1 MIRNS
6 CSHGKYGIYKKGH
19 CLKKRLHILLV
30 FLATVTGVSAANS
43 EELVLDG
50 KHGYLVSSEATGN
63 EKSPKAEPAQTVQSA
78 ESPEATRAPKE
89 TDEAAST
96 ARKIRYLV
104 REGDTLGE
112 IAKRFQLSVEEI
124 ADVNGLSK
132 DARLIPGQFL
142 VVPLRLKPPRVE
154 VAQEQEG
161 EGASPAPETPG
172 EETVSGT
179 DGREPEAPRE
189 VEEPR
194 IEREQKSAVS
204 RVGPAESPLTP
215 GEEIVNLQTEMDI
228 RDLIQ
233 TMSEITGE
241 AFILDESVKGKK
253 VTIVTPQGGFKKQNS
268 LKLFE
273 TILDLNGFSIV
284 KKNGINEVIQR
295 KDIKTESIPTEVGV
309 SAGESSETF
318 ITRLLPLK
326 NIKADDVVNI
336 LKPLISR
343 DGDITVYPDLNTLI
357 IVETRAN
364 INRLLEI
371 VENLDLKKEIEF
383 VKIVNTD
390 AADVAAK
397 LVEILGG
404 TASASTA
411 QAPPAQTTTRT
422 QRRTAASRAQER
434 ARTRAVTTPV
444 SSSGSS
450 GAAFRVIVDDRT
462 NTLIVIAYPEDLP
475 KINSIIKKLDV
486 ETEEPEEGIY
496 VIRLLNADA
505 EQVVAVISGLIGGG
519 GVSTGTQGLVGSRR
533 TGTRGAAGGS
543 LLGQAAT
550 GRGTFGQA
558 YAGQAVGQR
567 LAREEAAGASTSAV
581 SAVGEE
587 GLRVTADTA
596 TNSIII
602 VGSRKEFE
610 VLRRVIEE
618 LDVRRRQVYVEAA
631 ILEVALSDITSL
643 GTNLSIGFT
652 FNDGNDLGFGGTIL
666 PGVPSLLGLAAD
678 PAASL
683 NLASSLS
690 GLFLGVVG
698 EEVDPDGSG
707 PIPPIPSFSALF
719 QALTSLTDVNVLST
733 PSIITTDNEEAEIV
747 VADVIPFPT
756 GSVVGDAGVTV
767 QTIDRQP
774 VGIRL
779 AITPQISE
787 GDFLNLNIYTE
798 VSAISPSPAD
808 LNTEQFGIATNTRT
822 ADSSVVVK
830 NGQTIVIGGLVQDRV
845 SSIQNKV
852 PLLGSIP
859 VLGNLFKFK
868 RNERNKIN
876 LMILLTPRIVEDET
890 DMQEI
895 LEQRQRRN
903 MLIQQRG
910 FEQQEVF

>member
-1 MIRNS
+1 MI
-6 CSHGKYGIYKKGH
+6 K
-19 CLKKRLHILLV
+19 
-30 FLATVTGVSAANS
+30 FLQFVLFFIATIFGLYMAHS
-43 EELVLDG
+43 EELAVNSHMGSVVYGSRGNDETT
-50 KHGYLVSSEATGN
+50 EATV
-63 EKSPKAEPAQTVQSA
+63 AQTDPSV
-78 ESPEATRAPKE
+78 ESQEPGPGGKE
-89 TDEAAST
+89 TATPEPS

-104 REGDTLGE
+104 REGDTLEG
-112 IAKRFQLSVEEI
+112 IAKRFQLSVQEI
-124 ADVNGLSK
+124 LDINGLVENADV
-132 DARLIPGQFL
+132 IPGQFL
-142 VVPLRLKPPRVE
+142 IIPLRVKSPKVE
-154 VAQEQEG
+154 IVHEEKTDGGGAQGKEAVSEGLVSETREG
-161 EGASPAPETPG
+161 EPKAQGRTG
-172 EETVSGT
+172 EAITE
-179 DGREPEAPRE
+179 RR
-189 VEEPR
+189 EEPG
-194 IEREQKSAVS
+194 VS
-204 RVGPAESPLTP
+204 QPEPSKLQVSP

-241 AFILDESVKGKK
+241 TFILDDSVKGKR
-253 VTIVTPQGGFKKQNS
+253 VTIITPQGGFKKRNS

-284 KKNGINEVIQR
+284 RKDGINEVIQKR
-295 KDIKTESIPTEVGV
+295 DIKTESIPTEVGA
-309 SAGESSETF
+309 SPGESSETF
-318 ITRLLPLK
+318 ITRLVPLK
-326 NIKADDVVNI
+326 NIQASDVANI

-343 DGDITVYPDLNTLI
+343 DGDIAVFPDLNTVI
-357 IVETRAN
+357 IVETSAN
-364 INRLLEI
+364 INRLLDI
-371 VENLDLKKEIEF
+371 IENLDLKKEIEF
-383 VKIVNTD
+383 VKIINTD

-404 TASASTA
+404 AGSISTV
-411 QAPPAQTTTRT
+411 QAPAQPSRGE
-422 QRRTAASRAQER
+422 RRTAASRAR
-434 ARTRAVTTPV
+434 AAAESRVSATPA
-444 SSSGSS
+444 SGQSNMA
-450 GAAFRVIVDDRT
+450 GFRVIVDDRT
-462 NTLIVIAYPEDLP
+462 NTLVVIAYPEDLP

-496 VIRLLNADA
+496 VVRLLNADA
-505 EQVVAVISGLIGGG
+505 EQVVAVLSSLIGGG
-519 GVSTGTQGLVGSRR
+519 GVSTGSQGIARPGR
-533 TGTRGAAGGS
+533 TGAGT
-543 LLGQAAT
+543 LG
-550 GRGTFGQA
+550 GGTFGQSITGRGA
-558 YAGQAVGQR
+558 IGQTYTGQTGGQR
-567 LAREEAAGASTSAV
+567 ITRGEAAGASISAASV
-581 SAVGEE
+581 VTEE
-587 GLRVTADTA
+587 GVRITADPS
-596 TNSIII
+596 TNSVVI
-602 VGSRKEFE
+602 VSTRKEFE
-610 VLRRVIEE
+610 TLRRVIEE
-618 LDVRRRQVYVEAA
+618 LDVRRKQVYVEAA
-631 ILEVALSDITSL
+631 ILEVSLSDITSL

-652 FNDGNDLGFGGTIL
+652 FNNGNDLGFGGTIL

-690 GLFLGVVG
+690 GLFLGVLG

-787 GDFLNLNIYTE
+787 GDYLNLNIYTE

-808 LNTEQFGIATNTRT
+808 LNTAEFGIATNTRT
-822 ADSSVVVK
+822 ADSSVVVR
-830 NGQTIVIGGLVQDRV
+830 NGQTIVIGGLVQDRI

-859 VLGNLFKFK
+859 ILGNLFKFK

-876 LMILLTPRIVEDET
+876 LMILLTPRIVENERE
-890 DMQEI
+890 MQEI

-910 FEQQEVF
+910 FERQEVY

>member
-1 MIRNS
+1 MIKS
-6 CSHGKYGIYKKGH
+6 VQ
-19 CLKKRLHILLV
+19 LVLLT
-30 FLATVTGVSAANS
+30 FIAAISVVYVAHS
-43 EELVLDG
+43 EELVVDSDVGKAMFSGLIGNGKPARATLAQVDASPEPREQGPDG
-50 KHGYLVSSEATGN
+50 KEAY
-63 EKSPKAEPAQTVQSA
+63 KAE
-78 ESPEATRAPKE
+78 
-89 TDEAAST
+89 ST

-104 REGDTLGE
+104 REGDTLEG
-112 IAKRFQLSVEEI
+112 IAKRFQLSVQEI
-124 ADVNGLSK
+124 SDINGLVEN
-132 DARLIPGQFL
+132 ANVIPGQFL
-142 VVPLRLKPPRVE
+142 VIPLRVKGPKVE
-154 VAQEQEG
+154 VVREG
-161 EGASPAPETPG
+161 E
-172 EETVSGT
+172 
-179 DGREPEAPRE
+179 DGVDESQRKE
-189 VEEPR
+189 
-194 IEREQKSAVS
+194 AVS
-204 RVGPAESPLTP
+204 EGLVSETDQGGPKTQGRGGEPITERKEGRGVTRVKPAESPVSP

-241 AFILDESVKGKK
+241 TFILDDSVKGKR
-253 VTIVTPQGGFKKQNS
+253 VTIITPQGGFKKQNS

-284 KKNGINEVIQR
+284 KKDGINEVVQKR
-295 KDIKTESIPTEVGV
+295 DIKTESIPTEVGV
-309 SAGESSETF
+309 SAGESSESF
-318 ITRLLPLK
+318 ITRLVPLQ
-326 NIKADDVVNI
+326 NIQATDVVNI

-343 DGDITVYPDLNTLI
+343 EGDIAVYPELNTLI

-364 INRLLEI
+364 INRLLDI
-371 VENLDLKKEIEF
+371 IENLDLKKEIEF

-397 LVEILGG
+397 LLEILGG
-404 TASASTA
+404 TGSVSTT
-411 QAPPAQTTTRT
+411 PPAAQTSARE
-422 QRRTAASRAQER
+422 RGTARSRARQR
-434 ARTRAVTTPV
+434 AQSRTRAAPA
-444 SSSGSS
+444 SGQSNTA
-450 GAAFRVIVDDRT
+450 GFRVIVDERT

-486 ETEEPEEGIY
+486 ESEEPEEGIY
-496 VIRLLNADA
+496 VVRLLNADA
-505 EQVVAVISGLIGGG
+505 EQVVAVLSSLIGG
-519 GVSTGTQGLVGSRR
+519 GVSTGSQGVVRPSR
-533 TGTRGAAGGS
+533 TGAGTIGGGTFGRGAF
-543 LLGQAAT
+543 GQTVT
-550 GRGTFGQA
+550 GRGAVGQT
-558 YAGQAVGQR
+558 YAGQAGGQR
-567 LAREEAAGASTSAV
+567 VTRGQTTGASTSAV
-581 SAVGEE
+581 SAVSEE

-596 TNSIII
+596 TNSVII
-602 VGSRKEFE
+602 VSTRKEFE
-610 VLRRVIEE
+610 ALRRVIEE
-618 LDVRRRQVYVEAA
+618 LDVRRKQVYVEAA
-631 ILEVALSDITSL
+631 ILEVSLNNITSL

-652 FNDGNDLGFGGTIL
+652 FNNGNDLGFGGTIL

-683 NLASSLS
+683 NLANSLS
-690 GLFLGVVG
+690 GLFLGVIG

-787 GDFLNLNIYTE
+787 GDYLNLNIYTE

-808 LNTEQFGIATNTRT
+808 LNTAEFGIATNTRT

-830 NGQTIVIGGLVQDRV
+830 NGQTIVIGGLVQDRE

-852 PLLGSIP
+852 PLLGNIP
-859 VLGNLFKFK
+859 ILGNLFKFK
-868 RNERNKIN
+868 RYERNKIN
-876 LMILLTPRIVEDET
+876 LMILLTPRIVENEK

-895 LEQRQRRN
+895 LEERQRRN

-910 FEQQEVF
+910 FEKQEVY

>member
-1 MIRNS
+1 MIR
-6 CSHGKYGIYKKGH
+6 
-19 CLKKRLHILLV
+19 L
-30 FLATVTGVSAANS
+30 FQ
-43 EELVLDG
+43 LVLLFITTTFGFIAAHSQETARDSDVG
-50 KHGYLVSSEATGN
+50 NINFYGLGGNHRPGRKMLAQADSSLESREGEPEVREAY
-63 EKSPKAEPAQTVQSA
+63 KAESA
-78 ESPEATRAPKE
+78 
-89 TDEAAST
+89 

-104 REGDTLGE
+104 REGDTLDG

-124 ADVNGLSK
+124 LDINGMEEGASV
-132 DARLIPGQFL
+132 IPGQFL
-142 VVPLRLKPPRVE
+142 VIPLRVASPRVE
-154 VAQEQEG
+154 VIREDEEGVDEPQRREPVSEHVVSETDEG
-161 EGASPAPETPG
+161 EPRTPVRGGETMTG
-172 EETVSGT
+172 EE
-179 DGREPEAPRE
+179 DGRG
-189 VEEPR
+189 
-194 IEREQKSAVS
+194 IS
-204 RVGPAESPLTP
+204 RVEPTAPPVSP

-228 RDLIQ
+228 KDLIQ

-241 AFILDESVKGKK
+241 TFILDDSVKGKR
-253 VTIVTPQGGFKKQNS
+253 VTIITPQGGFKKQNS

-284 KKNGINEVIQR
+284 KKDGINEVVQKR
-295 KDIKTESIPTEVGV
+295 DIKTESIPTEVGV
-309 SAGESSETF
+309 SVGESTESF
-318 ITRLLPLK
+318 ITRLVPLK
-326 NIKADDVVNI
+326 NVEADNVANI

-343 DGDITVYPDLNTLI
+343 DGDIAVYPELNTLI

-371 VENLDLKKEIEF
+371 IENLDLKKEIEF

-397 LVEILGG
+397 LVEILGAG
-404 TASASTA
+404 SVSTTRA
-411 QAPPAQTTTRT
+411 PAQTSRT
-422 QRRTAASRAQER
+422 ETRTAASRARGRRTTQREAQRTAR
-434 ARTRAVTTPV
+434 ATPT
-444 SSSGSS
+444 SGQS
-450 GAAFRVIVDDRT
+450 GMAGFRVIVDDRT

-475 KINSIIKKLDV
+475 KINTIIKKLDV

-496 VIRLLNADA
+496 VVRLLNADV
-505 EQVVAVISGLIGGG
+505 EQVVAVLSALVGGG
-519 GVSTGTQGLVGSRR
+519 GVSTGSLGVVGGRR
-533 TGTRGAAGGS
+533 TGARTLGG
-543 LLGQAAT
+543 LGE
-550 GRGTFGQA
+550 GTFGQSQIGRGA
-558 YAGQAVGQR
+558 LGQTYTGQFGGQR
-567 LAREEAAGASTSAV
+567 TSRRETAGAPTSAASV
-581 SAVGEE
+581 VTEE
-587 GLRVTADTA
+587 GLRITADPS
-596 TNSIII
+596 TNSIVI
-602 VGSRKEFE
+602 VGTRKEFE
-610 VLRRVIEE
+610 ILRRVIDE
-618 LDVRRRQVYVEAA
+618 LDIRRKQVYVEAA
-631 ILEVALSDITSL
+631 ILEVSLSDITAL
-643 GTNLSIGFT
+643 GTNFSIAWT
-652 FNDGNDLGFGGTIL
+652 FNDGNDLGFGGTML

-678 PAASL
+678 PAASV

-690 GLFLGVVG
+690 GVFLGLIG

-707 PIPPIPSFSALF
+707 PIPPIPSFTFLF

-808 LNTEQFGIATNTRT
+808 LNTAEFGIATNTRT
-822 ADSSVVVK
+822 ADSSIVVK
-830 NGQTIVIGGLVQDRV
+830 NGQTIVIGGLVQDRI

-852 PLLGSIP
+852 PILGNIP
-859 VLGNLFKFK
+859 ILGNLFKFK

-876 LMILLTPRIVEDET
+876 LMILLTPRIVESEK

-910 FEQQEVF
+910 FETQEAY

>member
-1 MIRNS
+1 MIKS
-6 CSHGKYGIYKKGH
+6 LQIV
-19 CLKKRLHILLV
+19 LLI
-30 FLATVTGVSAANS
+30 FIATISVVYVAHS
-43 EELVLDG
+43 EELVVDSDVG
-50 KHGYLVSSEATGN
+50 KVIFSGLIGNGKPARATLAQVDASPETREQGPEGKEAY
-63 EKSPKAEPAQTVQSA
+63 KAE
-78 ESPEATRAPKE
+78 
-89 TDEAAST
+89 ST

-104 REGDTLGE
+104 REGDTLEG
-112 IAKRFQLSVEEI
+112 IAKRFQLSVQEI
-124 ADVNGLSK
+124 LDINGLVEN
-132 DARLIPGQFL
+132 ANVIPGQFL
-142 VVPLRLKPPRVE
+142 VIPLRVKGPKVEVVREGEEGVDESQRKEAVSEGLVSETDEGGPKTQGRGGEPITGRKEGRGVTRVE
-154 VAQEQEG
+154 
-161 EGASPAPETPG
+161 
-172 EETVSGT
+172 
-179 DGREPEAPRE
+179 
-189 VEEPR
+189 
-194 IEREQKSAVS
+194 
-204 RVGPAESPLTP
+204 PAESPVSP

-241 AFILDESVKGKK
+241 TFILDDSVKGKR
-253 VTIVTPQGGFKKQNS
+253 VTIITPQGGFKKQNS

-284 KKNGINEVIQR
+284 KKDGINEVVQKR
-295 KDIKTESIPTEVGV
+295 DIKTESIPTEVGV
-309 SAGESSETF
+309 SAGESSESF
-318 ITRLLPLK
+318 ITRLVPLQ
-326 NIKADDVVNI
+326 NIQATDVANI

-343 DGDITVYPDLNTLI
+343 EGDIAVYPELNTLI

-364 INRLLEI
+364 INRLLDI
-371 VENLDLKKEIEF
+371 IENLDLKKEIEF

-397 LVEILGG
+397 LLEILGG
-404 TASASTA
+404 TGSVSTT
-411 QAPPAQTTTRT
+411 PPAAQTSARE
-422 QRRTAASRAQER
+422 RGTARSRARQR
-434 ARTRAVTTPV
+434 AQSQPRAAPA
-444 SSSGSS
+444 SGQSNTA
-450 GAAFRVIVDDRT
+450 GFRVIVDERT

-486 ETEEPEEGIY
+486 ESEEPEEGIY
-496 VIRLLNADA
+496 VVRLLNADA
-505 EQVVAVISGLIGGG
+505 EQVVAVLSSLIGGG
-519 GVSTGTQGLVGSRR
+519 GVSTGSQGVVRPGR
-533 TGTRGAAGGS
+533 TGAGT
-543 LLGQAAT
+543 LGGGT
-550 GRGTFGQA
+550 FGGGTFGQSVT
-558 YAGQAVGQR
+558 GRGAVGQTFAGQ
-567 LAREEAAGASTSAV
+567 LAGQQTTRRGTAGTPTSAV
-581 SAVGEE
+581 SVITEE
-587 GLRVTADTA
+587 GVRITSDSA
-596 TNSIII
+596 TNSVVI
-602 VGSRKEFE
+602 VSTRREFE
-610 VLRRVIEE
+610 TLRRVIEE
-618 LDVRRRQVYVEAA
+618 LDVRRKQVFVEAA
-631 ILEVALSDITSL
+631 ILEVSLSNITSL

-652 FNDGNDLGFGGTIL
+652 FNNGNDLGFGGTIL

-683 NLASSLS
+683 NLANSLS
-690 GLFLGVVG
+690 GLFLGVIG

-787 GDFLNLNIYTE
+787 GDYLNLNIYTE

-808 LNTEQFGIATNTRT
+808 LNTAEFGIATNTRT

-830 NGQTIVIGGLVQDRV
+830 NGQTIVIGGLVQDRE
-845 SSIQNKV
+845 SSIQNRV
-852 PLLGSIP
+852 PLLGNIP
-859 VLGNLFKFK
+859 ILGNLFKFK
-868 RNERNKIN
+868 RYERNKIN
-876 LMILLTPRIVEDET
+876 LMILLTPRIVENEK

-910 FEQQEVF
+910 FEKQEVY

>member
-1 MIRNS
+1 MII
-6 CSHGKYGIYKKGH
+6 K
-19 CLKKRLHILLV
+19 
-30 FLATVTGVSAANS
+30 FLQ
-43 EELVLDG
+43 LVLFFITTSFG
-50 KHGYLVSSEATGN
+50 VFAAQSHEAAGDRDAGNIMFSGFTGN
-63 EKSPKAEPAQTVQSA
+63 HMNVKPTLAQA
-78 ESPEATRAPKE
+78 DPSPESVEQNPGRRDAVNTESA
-89 TDEAAST
+89 

-104 REGDTLGE
+104 REGDTLEG

-124 ADVNGLSK
+124 LDINGLEEGASV
-132 DARLIPGQFL
+132 IPGQFL
-142 VVPLRLKPPRVE
+142 VIPLR
-154 VAQEQEG
+154 VASPKVGVVRESEESAGRPQPKEATSENLASEANEG
-161 EGASPAPETPG
+161 EPKTQGRGGEMITG
-172 EETVSGT
+172 EE
-179 DGREPEAPRE
+179 
-189 VEEPR
+189 
-194 IEREQKSAVS
+194 ERRGISSAQ
-204 RVGPAESPLTP
+204 PAEPSLSP

-241 AFILDESVKGKK
+241 TFILDDSVKGKR
-253 VTIVTPQGGFKKQNS
+253 VTIITPQGGFKKQNS

-284 KKNGINEVIQR
+284 KKDGINEVIQKR
-295 KDIKTESIPTEVGV
+295 DIKTESIPTEVGV
-309 SAGESSETF
+309 SVGESTESF
-318 ITRLLPLK
+318 ITRLVPLK
-326 NIKADDVVNI
+326 NIQAGDVVNI

-343 DGDITVYPDLNTLI
+343 DGDIAVYPDLNTLI

-371 VENLDLKKEIEF
+371 IENLDLKKEIEF
-383 VKIVNTD
+383 IKIVNTD

-404 TASASTA
+404 TGSVSTPQAAA
-411 QAPPAQTTTRT
+411 QPARAE
-422 QRRTAASRAQER
+422 RGGTAASRARER
-434 ARTRAVTTPV
+434 RAQSAARAAPTSGQSGRA
-444 SSSGSS
+444 G
-450 GAAFRVIVDDRT
+450 FRVIVDDRT

-496 VIRLLNADA
+496 VVRLLNADA
-505 EQVVAVISGLIGGG
+505 EQVVAVLSALVGTG
-519 GVSTGTQGLVGSRR
+519 GVSTGTQGVVGTRR
-533 TGTRGAAGGS
+533 TGAGT
-543 LLGQAAT
+543 L
-550 GRGTFGQA
+550 GRGTFGQSQFGRGA
-558 YAGQAVGQR
+558 IGQSYTGEFGGQPVARREAG
-567 LAREEAAGASTSAV
+567 GATTSAASV
-581 SAVGEE
+581 ITEE
-587 GLRVTADTA
+587 GLRITSDAA
-596 TNSIII
+596 TNSVVI
-602 VGSRKEFE
+602 VSTRKEFE
-610 VLRRVIEE
+610 TLRRVIDE
-618 LDVRRRQVYVEAA
+618 LDVRRKQVYVEAA
-631 ILEVALSDITSL
+631 ILEVSLSDITAL

-652 FNDGNDLGFGGTIL
+652 FNNGNDLGFGGTML

-683 NLASSLS
+683 NLATSLS
-690 GLFLGVVG
+690 GLFLGVLG

-798 VSAISPSPAD
+798 VSAISPAPAD
-808 LNTEQFGIATNTRT
+808 LNTAEFGIATNTRT

-830 NGQTIVIGGLVQDRV
+830 NGQTIVIGGLVQDRI
-845 SSIQNKV
+845 SSIQNQV
-852 PLLGSIP
+852 PLLGNIP
-859 VLGNLFKFK
+859 ILGNLFKFK

-876 LMILLTPRIVEDET
+876 LMILLTPRIVENEK

-910 FEQQEVF
+910 YETQEVY